1 WHLKHLSER
10 IGRMSRLN
18 RTSPAP
24 AIHEARV
31 RANAEKGRWNHLQVM
46 SFIRAS
52 AILPKKVKYVTLP
65 LDHTPLALG
74 QALAWRLLRK

>member
-1 WHLKHLSER
+1 
-10 IGRMSRLN
+10 
-18 RTSPAP
+18 
-24 AIHEARV
+24 V

-52 AILPKKVKYVTLP
+52 AILPKKVKHVTLP